1 MADKDFVDSIA
12 EIVKIWG
19 EKLTEDITESLGK
32 KDMVHSGVTAAS
44 FKPDVKIGEDFVEFT
59 LEAPSYYDVLDKG
72 GKRWTNMK
80 VTNVAPTFVD
90 SILVWM
96 KSRGLKATI
105 PLKEQTLASTIKNKK
120 MVIKKIVK
128 PQTQLEA
135 DKSYA
140 FNIVANIKKKGVIKR
155 FGYRGSNFYS
165 EVVNEKAFLEL
176 RKIIIKHTA
185 NPNFIL
191 QFIDPAKQ

>member
-72 GKRWTNMK
+72 GKRWTDK
-80 VTNVAPTFVD
+80 QPPVD
-90 SILVWM
+90 SILKWM
-96 KSRGLKATI
+96 KTRGIKATI
-105 PLKEQTLASTIKNKK
+105 PVKKQTLASTIKKKK
-120 MVIKKIVK
+120 MVIKKVVK

-140 FNIVANIKKKGVIKR
+140 FGIAANIKKKGVIER